1 MLVPVLSV
9 PFNCSQM
16 FITNTAPE
24 MKVLY
29 FDKLSRDVARGVVWG
44 FKPPPR
50 NFFEAASKRGLVF
63 LPAKLLPS
71 DNP

>member
-1 MLVPVLSV
+1 
-9 PFNCSQM
+9 
-16 FITNTAPE
+16 

-71 DNP
+71 DNPWTPPKKLSGYGPEAKNTDIK